1 MNDAQ
6 LHEAHKEDHESFMA
20 RLRGL
25 PQEDQDFVE
34 HAYVIGKDAHRSQRR
49 KTGERYW
56 EHPRGVAII
65 MMDELGMLDPDDVAA
80 ACLHDS
86 VEDTKYV
93 NVRKIYQWFNGNVA
107 ELVDLVTKT
116 VMLDIGEYYG
126 RIANYPRAAVLKGC
140 DRLHNL
146 RSMRG
151 CEREFIEKQV
161 LETRQYV
168 LPALKAKIDKTWY
181 AVNLQRLIGLIEH
194 ELALLDDWLAGG
206 VHPGMYEI

>member
-1 MNDAQ
+1 MNDAT
-6 LHEAHKEDHESFMA
+6 LHEAHKEDHESFMK
-20 RLRGL
+20 RLSGL
-25 PQEDQDFVE
+25 PQEDQDDIE

-65 MMDELGMLDPDDVAA
+65 LMDELGHYDADDLAA
-80 ACLHDS
+80 ACLHDT

-93 NVRKIYQWFNGNVA
+93 TVSKIGRWFNGTVA
-107 ELVDLVTKT
+107 NLVDVLTKHPG
-116 VMLDIGEYYG
+116 LEADGYWA
-126 RIANYPRAAVLKGC
+126 RIADYPRAAMIKGA

-161 LETRQYV
+161 LETRERV
-168 LPALKAKIDKTWY
+168 LPALQARIGQTWY
-181 AVNLQRLIGLIEH
+181 AAKLQRLVNLIER
-194 ELALLDDWLAGG
+194 ELVLLDDWLSGG
-206 VHPGMYEI
+206 IHKGMYEI